1 MFRFLGREVGD
12 CVIISGFFVVVID
25 FVDVVNVIFWLVGL
39 YFFLGDILIG
49 KFLLFFF
56 VFRVLFWVWGK
67 LVMWCDFFF
76 MKMLLMIVGLIL
88 LWFIISFL
96 FFDFRLMDFLVVFFC
111 GWLFWIFFLLW
122 I

>member
-25 FVDVVNVIFWLVGL
+25 FVDVVKVIFWLVGL

-67 LVMWCDFFF
+67 LVMCFDFFF

-96 FFDFRLMDFLVVFFC
+96 FFDFKLMDFFVVFFC